1 MFLAEVGADV
11 WGKISLFIRSSDK
24 QRGSLHYHAA
34 WASTSWCYALIAP
47 RMGSFRLGC
56 TRPRPC
62 FHATALHFSLPPQSR
77 LASSLPNA
85 LLFSPHRKGGRKEER
100 SIQMSSSLCFCEK
113 CMSSSSLLNAALA
126 LVSVMSLDNW
136 IRYSL
141 TSCDSHSFSLCLW
154 QQKPRPGKLSVL
166 NALKQCW
173 SGSHTEKKM

>member
-34 WASTSWCYALIAP
+34 WASTSWCYALFAP

-85 LLFSPHRKGGRKEER
+85 FLFSPHRRGGAMRKGP
-100 SIQMSSSLCFCEK
+100 SK
-113 CMSSSSLLNAALA
+113 CQVVCASVKNACRASSLLNVALA

-136 IRYSL
+136 IRYPL
-141 TSCDSHSFSLCLW
+141 TLFDSHSFSLCLW

-173 SGSHTEKKM
+173 SRSHTEKKM